1 MTEASCVDRGTL
13 DTWSMSDMH
22 GVIDRFVL
30 QEFRLADGASHA
42 DAARILKS
50 SDERGVPL
58 LTSISDDRDVA
69 FVRCVPSHT
78 PAREDP
84 IDRARLQGLVSR
96 WQDHRTYRPSV
107 SECSLRPPSAYSLA
121 VTESGVNGGE
131 RSLRDEP
138 GRPAASGTPP
148 SDRIA
153 LLWIGTPVD
162 SFAGLFVLVG
172 KDDERAKVQDPDWPL
187 PLSEQ
192 LGVRVYRG

>member
-1 MTEASCVDRGTL
+1 MTEASCADRGTL
-13 DTWSMSDMH
+13 DTGSMSD
-22 GVIDRFVL
+22 IDQDRFVL
-30 QEFRLADGASHA
+30 QEFRLADDASHEA
-42 DAARILKS
+42 AARILRS

-58 LTSISDDRDVA
+58 LTSISDHRDVA

-78 PAREDP
+78 PTREDP
-84 IDRARLQGLVSR
+84 IDRARLEGLVSR

-107 SECSLRPPSAYSLA
+107 SESSLRPATGYSLA
-121 VTESGVNGGE
+121 VTESGLNGGE
-131 RSLRDEP
+131 RPLRDGP

-162 SFAGLFVLVG
+162 SFAGLLVLVG
-172 KDDERAKVQDPDWPL
+172 RDDERAEAQDPDWPL
-187 PLSEQ
+187 PFSEQ